1 MKAKQWQD
9 LLTNTDVIPSNK
21 PLFSLRF
28 LFILAACATIIFYR
42 FVYIYLYNIPIAK
55 YLYDYKISYASKT
68 YIEGFFLSTWIIFII
83 VGLFRLSDFI
93 IEKILSPLFKIISN
107 GTMQILYTLDFITE
121 KTYCLY
127 NNKKYKN
134 KTFTNNEKNSKI
146 KERTIK
152 KTKTINDRR
161 KKQTTSL
168 YRTQRKNS

>member
-1 MKAKQWQD
+1 
-9 LLTNTDVIPSNK
+9 
-21 PLFSLRF
+21 
-28 LFILAACATIIFYR
+28 
-42 FVYIYLYNIPIAK
+42 
-55 YLYDYKISYASKT
+55 
-68 YIEGFFLSTWIIFII
+68 
-83 VGLFRLSDFI
+83 
-93 IEKILSPLFKIISN
+93 
-107 GTMQILYTLDFITE
+107 MQILYTLDFITE

-146 KERTIK
+146 NERIIK

>member
-1 MKAKQWQD
+1 MKAKQWQEF
-9 LLTNTDVIPSNK
+9 LTNTDVIPSK
-21 PLFSLRF
+21 QPLFSLRF
-28 LFILAACATIIFYR
+28 LFILAVCATIIFYR

-146 KERTIK
+146 KERIIK